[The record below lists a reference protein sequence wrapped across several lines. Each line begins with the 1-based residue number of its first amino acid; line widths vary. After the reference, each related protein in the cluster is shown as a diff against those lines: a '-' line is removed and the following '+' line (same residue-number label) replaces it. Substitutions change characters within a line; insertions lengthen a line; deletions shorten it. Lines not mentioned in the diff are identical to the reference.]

1 MLLVD
6 KGFFFYFDV
15 FAVVSSHHANRARHS
30 DNVRLEVFVVIATN
44 SWKKPTC
51 DSFCNGNEIHN
62 SRTKR
67 LAKFNKNLCA
77 HKTVGTNWE
86 KWMAKGVFQESAT
99 VEEVVI
105 VFFVV
110 RSFCDKS
117 NSSRRGTLFMY
128 LATFFLQTTKEEQC
142 GIVNRLQILQKCLL
156 WQQCW
161 TCSLVLHNEQAGI
174 LRRQHIK
181 EPYFVR
187 KTGLS

>member
-1 MLLVD
+1 MNTFYSRVFIKYLMLLAN
-6 KGFFFYFDV
+6 KAFFYFDV
-15 FAVVSSHHANRARHS
+15 FAVVSSHRANRARHS

-105 VFFVV
+105 IFFVV

-117 NSSRRGTLFMY
+117 TSSRRGTLFMY
-128 LATFFLQTTKEEQC
+128 LATFFCK
-142 GIVNRLQILQKCLL
+142 
-156 WQQCW
+156 
-161 TCSLVLHNEQAGI
+161 
-174 LRRQHIK
+174 
-181 EPYFVR
+181 PR
-187 KTGLS
+187 KKNSVA